1 MEENGPAE
9 DVSVVIHTIGFKGRT
24 AEDFFEALKAAGI
37 KRLID
42 VRLRNDSHLAG
53 FARRVH
59 LDYLLRGICG
69 IEYVHEPLLAPSD
82 DILDD
87 WLGKRLPWDEYV
99 KRFGAL
105 LKKRKV
111 EAVIDRSLFVV
122 PTVLLCSEPK
132 ADTCHRRLVAE
143 YLAGKWG
150 GVEVEHL

>member
-1 MEENGPAE
+1 MTFF
-9 DVSVVIHTIGFKGRT
+9 TIGFQRKT
-24 AEDFFEALKAAGI
+24 AEDFFEALRAVGI

-59 LDYLLRGICG
+59 LEYFTREICG
-69 IEYVHEPLLAPSD
+69 AEYVHEPLLAPSD
-82 DILDD
+82 EILDA

-105 LKKRKV
+105 LKKRNV
-111 EAVIDRSLFVV
+111 EAVIDRSVFDVAA
-122 PTVLLCSEPK
+122 VLLCSEPK
-132 ADTCHRRLVAE
+132 ADRCHRRLVAE

-150 GVEVEHL
+150 GITIEHL